1 MSWYSMSYHTQN
13 IAIWVLI
20 LVLAVLVVAAVSR
33 KTPGDANGKAG
44 DSGEPPEQI
53 LKRRYAA
60 GEIDRETYQRMLAD
74 LQRGQSTDREE
85 VA

>member
-33 KTPGDANGKAG
+33 NAPGGANGKAG
-44 DSGEPPEQI
+44 DGESPEQI
-53 LKRRYAA
+53 VKRRYVA

-74 LQRGQSTDREE
+74 LQRGPSTDRKD